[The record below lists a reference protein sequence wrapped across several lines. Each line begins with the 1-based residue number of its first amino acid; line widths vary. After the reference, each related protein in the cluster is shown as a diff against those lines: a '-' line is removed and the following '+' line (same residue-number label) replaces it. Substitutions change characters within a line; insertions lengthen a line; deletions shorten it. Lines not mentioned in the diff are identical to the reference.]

1 MAVFTKLNRADIS
14 NVQNIFGFKEI
25 KSFKGIKKGIE
36 NTNYIIN
43 TKNKKYVLTIFESRV
58 NNKDLPYFMK
68 LMDALSKKGVKC
80 PFPIKNK
87 YGKYVFNLKRKK
99 ACLVSF
105 LEGNDK
111 KKLLEKDLLII
122 GKKIGLMHKKLTKIK
137 LKRKNSFSPLKINS
151 LINKIKLKN
160 SKLPKN
166 LKDEMKES
174 FRDILKNWPKKIPSS
189 VIHGDL
195 FIANIFFHK
204 GKFGGFIDF
213 YFSAYDFQAYE
224 LAICINSLCFNKTKN
239 KFKFNKKKASKLFKG
254 YESIRRLKPDEKKS
268 MKILCKGSALRYLAT
283 RAYDYVNTPKNI
295 LIKKKDP
302 SEYIQ
307 KLRFHDSIERF
318 EEYLNDYNLY

>member
-1 MAVFTKLNRADIS
+1 MAVFTKLGQADII
-14 NVQNIFGFKEI
+14 NVQNIFEFGKI
-25 KSFKGIKKGIE
+25 QSFKGIKKGIE
-36 NTNYIIN
+36 NTNYIIK
-43 TKNKKYVLTIFESRV
+43 TKKEKYVLTIFERRV
-58 NNKDLPYFMK
+58 KHKDLPYFME
-68 LMDALSKKGVKC
+68 LMDALSRSGVKC
-80 PFPIKNK
+80 PRPIKNK
-87 YGKYVFNLKRKK
+87 FGKYLFYCKRKK

-111 KKLLEKDLLII
+111 KNLSENDLSVI
-122 GKKIGLMHKKLTKIK
+122 GKKIGLMHKKFKGIK
-137 LKRKNSFSPLKINS
+137 LKRKNSFSPLKING
-151 LINKIKLKN
+151 LINKINIKN

-166 LKDEMKES
+166 LKNEMKDS
-174 FRDILKNWPKKIPSS
+174 FRDIYKNWPRNIPSS
-189 VIHGDL
+189 IIHGDL
-195 FIANIFFHK
+195 FIDNIFFHK

-239 KFKFNKKKASKLFKG
+239 KFKFNKNKASKLFKG
-254 YESIRRLKPDEKKS
+254 YESIRKLKAEEKKS

-283 RAYDYVNTPKNI
+283 RAYDYINTPKNI

-318 EEYLNDYNLY
+318 EEYLND

>member
-1 MAVFTKLNRADIS
+1 MAVFTKLNQVDIS
-14 NVQNIFGFKEI
+14 KVQNIFGFKNI

-43 TKNKKYVLTIFESRV
+43 TKSKKYVLTIFESRV

-68 LMDALSKKGVKC
+68 LMDALSKRSIKC
-80 PFPIKNK
+80 PCPIKNK
-87 YGKYVFNLKRKK
+87 FKKYIFNLKGKK
-99 ACLVSF
+99 ASLVSF
-105 LEGNDK
+105 LEGSDK

-137 LKRKNSFSPLKINS
+137 LKRKNSFSPLKMNS
-151 LINKIKLKN
+151 LINKINLKN
-160 SKLPKN
+160 SGLPKN
-166 LKDEMKES
+166 LKNEMKET
-174 FRDILKNWPKKIPSS
+174 FRDISKNWPRNLPSS

-195 FIANIFFHK
+195 FIDNIFFHK
-204 GKFGGFIDF
+204 GRFGGFIDF
-213 YFSAYDFQAYE
+213 YFSACDFQAYE

-239 KFKFNKKKASKLFKG
+239 KFKFNKKKATRLFKG
-254 YESIRRLKPDEKKS
+254 YESIRKLKPEEKKS

-283 RAYDYVNTPKNI
+283 RAYDYINTPKNI
-295 LIKKKDP
+295 LINKKDP

-318 EEYLNDYNLY
+318 EEYLSD

>member
-1 MAVFTKLNRADIS
+1 MAVFTKLNQADIS
-14 NVQNIFGFKEI
+14 NVQNIFGFKKI
-25 KSFKGIKKGIE
+25 KSLKGIKKGIE
-36 NTNYIIN
+36 NTNYIVN
-43 TKNKKYVLTIFESRV
+43 TNNKKYVLTIFESRV

-68 LMDALSKKGVKC
+68 LMDTLSKKGIKC
-80 PFPIKNK
+80 PSPIKNK
-87 YGKYVFNLKRKK
+87 YGKHIFNLKRKK

-111 KKLLEKDLLII
+111 KNLLEKDLLII

-151 LINKIKLKN
+151 LINKINLKN

-166 LKDEMKES
+166 LKNEMKET
-174 FRDILKNWPKKIPSS
+174 FHDIKKNWPRNLPSS
-189 VIHGDL
+189 IIHGDL
-195 FIANIFFHK
+195 FVDNIFFHK
-204 GKFGGFIDF
+204 VRFGGFIDF
-213 YFSAYDFQAYE
+213 YFSACDFQAYE

-239 KFKFNKKKASKLFKG
+239 KFKFDKKKATRLFKG
-254 YESIRRLKPDEKKS
+254 YESIRKLKPEEKKS

-283 RAYDYVNTPKNI
+283 RAYDYINTPKNI

-318 EEYLNDYNLY
+318 EEYLND

>member
-1 MAVFTKLNRADIS
+1 MAVFTKLNQADIS
-14 NVQNIFGFKEI
+14 NVQNIFEFKKI

-111 KKLLEKDLLII
+111 KKLLEKDLLVI

-137 LKRKNSFSPLKINS
+137 LKRKNSFSPLKING

-174 FRDILKNWPKKIPSS
+174 FSDISKNWPKKIPSS

-195 FIANIFFHK
+195 FIDNIFFHK

-239 KFKFNKKKASKLFKG
+239 KFKFNKKKASSLFKG
-254 YESIRRLKPDEKKS
+254 YESVRRLKPDEKKG

-283 RAYDYVNTPKNI
+283 RTYDYVNTPKNI
-295 LIKKKDP
+295 LIKK
-302 SEYIQ
+302 
-307 KLRFHDSIERF
+307 
-318 EEYLNDYNLY
+318 

>member
-1 MAVFTKLNRADIS
+1 MAVFTKLNQADIY
-14 NVQNIFGFKEI
+14 NVQNIFGFKKI
-25 KSFKGIKKGIE
+25 TSFKGIKKGIE
-36 NTNYIIN
+36 NTNYTVA

-58 NNKDLPYFMK
+58 KNKDLPYFMK
-68 LMDALSKKGVKC
+68 LMDALSKKGIKC
-80 PFPIKNK
+80 PSPIKNK
-87 YGKYVFNLKRKK
+87 FGKYIFNLKRKK

-111 KKLLEKDLLII
+111 KKLLEKDLLVI

-151 LINKIKLKN
+151 LINKINLKN

-174 FRDILKNWPKKIPSS
+174 FRDISKNWPKRIPSS

-195 FIANIFFHK
+195 FIDNIFFHK

-254 YESIRRLKPDEKKS
+254 YESIRKLKPEEKRS

-318 EEYLNDYNLY
+318 EEYLND

>member
-1 MAVFTKLNRADIS
+1 
-14 NVQNIFGFKEI
+14 
-25 KSFKGIKKGIE
+25 
-36 NTNYIIN
+36 
-43 TKNKKYVLTIFESRV
+43 
-58 NNKDLPYFMK
+58 MK
-68 LMDALSKKGVKC
+68 LMDALSKKGIKC
-80 PFPIKNK
+80 PSPIKNK
-87 YGKYVFNLKRKK
+87 FGKYIFNLKRKK

-111 KKLLEKDLLII
+111 KKLLEKDLLVI

-151 LINKIKLKN
+151 LINKINLKN

-166 LKDEMKES
+166 LKEEMKES
-174 FRDILKNWPKKIPSS
+174 FRDISKKWPKGIPSS

-195 FIANIFFHK
+195 FIDNIFFHK

-254 YESIRRLKPDEKKS
+254 YESIRKLKPEEKRS

-318 EEYLNDYNLY
+318 EEYLND

>member
-1 MAVFTKLNRADIS
+1 MLH
-14 NVQNIFGFKEI
+14 
-25 KSFKGIKKGIE
+25 
-36 NTNYIIN
+36 
-43 TKNKKYVLTIFESRV
+43 KNKH
-58 NNKDLPYFMK
+58 
-68 LMDALSKKGVKC
+68 
-80 PFPIKNK
+80 
-87 YGKYVFNLKRKK
+87 GKHIFNLKRKK

-111 KKLLEKDLLII
+111 KKLLEKDLLVI

-151 LINKIKLKN
+151 LINRINFKN

-166 LKDEMKES
+166 LKDEMRES
-174 FRDILKNWPKKIPSS
+174 FRDINKNWPKKIPSS

-195 FIANIFFHK
+195 FIDNIFFYK
-204 GKFGGFIDF
+204 EKFGGFIDF

-224 LAICINSLCFNKTKN
+224 LAICLNSLCFNKTKN

-254 YESIRRLKPDEKKS
+254 YESIRKLKPEEKKS

-307 KLRFHDSIERF
+307 KLRFHNSIERF
-318 EEYLNDYNLY
+318 EEYFND

>member
-1 MAVFTKLNRADIS
+1 MAVFTKLNQADIS
-14 NVQNIFGFKEI
+14 NVQNIFGFKKI
-25 KSFKGIKKGIE
+25 KSFEGIKKGIE
-36 NTNYIIN
+36 NTNYIVN

-111 KKLLEKDLLII
+111 KKLLEKDLLVI

-137 LKRKNSFSPLKINS
+137 LKRKNSFSPLKING

-174 FRDILKNWPKKIPSS
+174 FRDINKNWPKKIPSS

-195 FIANIFFHK
+195 FIDNIFFHK

-224 LAICINSLCFNKTKN
+224 LAICVNSLCFNKTKN

-318 EEYLNDYNLY
+318 EEYLYD

>member
-1 MAVFTKLNRADIS
+1 MAVFTKLNKTDIS
-14 NVQNIFGFKEI
+14 NVQNIFGFKKI
-25 KSFKGIKKGIE
+25 KTFKGIKKGIE
-36 NTNYIIN
+36 NTNYIVN
-43 TKNKKYVLTIFESRV
+43 TKNKRYVLTIFESRV

-68 LMDALSKKGVKC
+68 LMYALSRKGVKC
-80 PFPIKNK
+80 PSPIKNK
-87 YGKYVFNLKRKK
+87 YGKYIFSLKRKK

-111 KKLLEKDLLII
+111 KTLLEKDLLVI
-122 GKKIGLMHKKLTKIK
+122 GKRIGLMHKEFTKIK
-137 LKRKNSFSPLKINS
+137 LRRKNSFSPLKMNG
-151 LINKIKLKN
+151 LINKINLKN
-160 SKLPKN
+160 SRLPKN

-174 FRDILKNWPKKIPSS
+174 FREINKNWPKKILSS

-195 FIANIFFHK
+195 FIDNIFFHK

-224 LAICINSLCFNKTKN
+224 LAICLNSLCFDKIKN

-254 YESIRRLKPDEKKS
+254 YESIRKLKPEEKKS

-283 RAYDYVNTPKNI
+283 RAYDYINTPKNI

-318 EEYLNDYNLY
+318 EEYLND

>member
-1 MAVFTKLNRADIS
+1 LYFFFNKSQKINNEIPLTSKDSKEEIYNS
-14 NVQNIFGFKEI
+14 NIINDVNY
-25 KSFKGIKKGIE
+25 KSKDPDGNE
-36 NTNYIIN
+36 YIIN
-43 TKNKKYVLTIFESRV
+43 ALKGEIDYSNPNVL
-58 NNKDLPYFMK
+58 Y
-68 LMDALSKKGVKC
+68 
-80 PFPIKNK
+80 
-87 YGKYVFNLKRKK
+87 
-99 ACLVSF
+99 
-105 LEGNDK
+105 
-111 KKLLEKDLLII
+111 
-122 GKKIGLMHKKLTKIK
+122 LTKV
-137 LKRKNSFSPLKINS
+137 RA
-151 LINKIKLKN
+151 KIKLKN

-166 LKDEMKES
+166 LKEEMKES
-174 FRDILKNWPKKIPSS
+174 FRDISKKWPKGIPSS

-195 FIANIFFHK
+195 FIDNIFFHK

-254 YESIRRLKPDEKKS
+254 YESIRKLKPEEKRS

-307 KLRFHDSIERF
+307 KLRFHDSIEKF
-318 EEYLNDYNLY
+318 EEYLND

>member
-1 MAVFTKLNRADIS
+1 MAVFTKLNQADIS
-14 NVQNIFGFKEI
+14 NVQDIFGFNKI
-25 KSFKGIKKGIE
+25 QNFKGIKKGIE

-43 TKNKKYVLTIFESRV
+43 TKSKKYVLTIFEGRV
-58 NNKDLPYFMK
+58 DNKDLPYFMK
-68 LMDALSKKGVKC
+68 LMDALSKRGVKC
-80 PFPIKNK
+80 PRPIKNK
-87 YGKYVFNLKRKK
+87 FKKYIFSLKGKK

-105 LEGNDK
+105 LEGSDK

-151 LINKIKLKN
+151 LINKINLKN

-166 LKDEMKES
+166 LKNEMKET
-174 FRDILKNWPKKIPSS
+174 FHDIKKNWPRNLPCSI
-189 VIHGDL
+189 IHGDL
-195 FIANIFFHK
+195 FVDNIFFHK
-204 GKFGGFIDF
+204 VRFGGFIDF
-213 YFSAYDFQAYE
+213 YFSACDFQAYE

-239 KFKFNKKKASKLFKG
+239 KFKFDKKKATRLFKG
-254 YESIRRLKPDEKKS
+254 YESIRKLKPEEKKS

-283 RAYDYVNTPKNI
+283 RAYDYINTPKNI

-318 EEYLNDYNLY
+318 EEYLND

>member
-1 MAVFTKLNRADIS
+1 
-14 NVQNIFGFKEI
+14 
-25 KSFKGIKKGIE
+25 
-36 NTNYIIN
+36 
-43 TKNKKYVLTIFESRV
+43 
-58 NNKDLPYFMK
+58 
-68 LMDALSKKGVKC
+68 MDALSKKGIKC
-80 PFPIKNK
+80 PSPVKNK
-87 YGKYVFNLKRKK
+87 YGKYIFNLKRKK

-105 LEGNDK
+105 LDGSDK

-122 GKKIGLMHKKLTKIK
+122 GKKIGHMHKKLTKIK
-137 LKRKNSFSPLKINS
+137 LKRKNNFSPLKINT
-151 LINKIKLKN
+151 LINKINFKN

-166 LKDEMKES
+166 LKDEIRES
-174 FRDILKNWPKKIPSS
+174 FRDVNKNWPKKIPSS

-195 FIANIFFHK
+195 FIDNIFFYK

-239 KFKFNKKKASKLFKG
+239 KFKFNKKKASNLFKG
-254 YESIRRLKPDEKKS
+254 YESIRKLKPEEKRS

-283 RAYDYVNTPKNI
+283 RAYDLINTPKNI

-307 KLRFHDSIERF
+307 KLRFHNSIERF
-318 EEYLNDYNLY
+318 EEYFND